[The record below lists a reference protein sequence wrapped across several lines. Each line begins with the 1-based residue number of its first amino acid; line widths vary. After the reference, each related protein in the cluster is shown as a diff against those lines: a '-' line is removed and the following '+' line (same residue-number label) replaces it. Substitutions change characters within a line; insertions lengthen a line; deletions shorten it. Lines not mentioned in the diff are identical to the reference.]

1 MTGFIENMLMRD
13 EGLSDQDIADI
24 NADLPDIQHLDQVLE
39 AEWPRINKI
48 MPHIIRA
55 INKVIA
61 KQRTL
66 T

>member
-1 MTGFIENMLMRD
+1 MTGFIEDMLMRD
-13 EGLSDQDIADI
+13 EELDDQDIADI
-24 NADLPDIQHLDQVLE
+24 NKILPDVQALDIALE
-39 AEWPRINKI
+39 AQLPRILRV
-48 MPHIIRA
+48 MPIALRI